1 MICRN
6 TINSIQGGL
15 VYGHMGM
22 VDYIVK
28 KMKAELQEYSA
39 DASQE
44 VKVIATGGLATLIDG
59 GIDCID
65 YVDKMLTLEG
75 LEIIYRKNKKI
86 RKKSPGP
93 VREGRDCD
101 DAEDSF

>member
-44 VKVIATGGLATLIDG
+44 VKVIATGGLDRLHRLRGQDADAG
-59 GIDCID
+59 
-65 YVDKMLTLEG
+65 
-75 LEIIYRKNKKI
+75 R
-86 RKKSPGP
+86 PGDHIQK
-93 VREGRDCD
+93 E
-101 DAEDSF
+101 